1 MSLGRLGAMCG
12 CESGHTCTDCQ
23 IALPGLAAKW
33 AVPTN
38 YDPALH
44 RHYLPHMGA
53 YSLNQSPMKV
63 MGMRGFGEVMLGDSG
78 WTLGDAAS
86 LALIVLTAFSI
97 WKELK

>member
-12 CESGHTCTDCQ
+12 CESGRVCTDCQ
-23 IALPGLAAKW
+23 AAPVGFGAKW

-38 YDPALH
+38 YDPELH
-44 RHYLPHMGA
+44 RRYTANLGT
-53 YSLNQSPMKV
+53 YVRNQSPMHV
-63 MGMRGFGEVMLGDSG
+63 MGMRGFGEVMLGSSG